1 MGTLAWEAVVL
12 PLNYARADARIGR
25 EGGLFNGYHGFQPG
39 IWFASAGIGRD
50 TLALLGIEQKF
61 FHLLQVLE
69 IVREIDPCLLGTCQ
83 LTVIAIA
90 GFGPR
95 VHPDA
100 TLHLRQLNP
109 YPLFEQEP
117 VKRHQKCMCRA
128 GTGM

>member
-1 MGTLAWEAVVL
+1 MDIMDFNRGSGSHLQALGAT
-12 PLNYARADARIGR
+12 PL
-25 EGGLFNGYHGFQPG
+25 LF
-39 IWFASAGIGRD
+39 WAS
-50 TLALLGIEQKF
+50 EQKF

-90 GFGPR
+90 GSGPR